1 MKSIRYRHI
10 LSYSLSLVLLVASSC
25 ELFDPTQGIENP
37 NITFDKIVGKPGSTA
52 TWINGQERE
61 MAIVYNALVVNLE
74 IASDN
79 YVNTRTFFNQQFDRL
94 NFSFQDVTVN
104 TLQFSLA
111 DLRQSAITGLEE
123 IAPRDAIVT
132 DEQIAALHF
141 YKGWAALLAGEIF
154 VALPITPG
162 GVPLTPAENIE
173 AAIADFEEAES
184 MDPTNASYKLAL
196 ARAHYALGDKVNA
209 VAKANEAIALDAEF
223 LREVFYDAENGL
235 ANTMQTALYDRGTFD
250 DLQPLPR
257 LDFLDPKF
265 YARSATEASNIHFQ
279 KIEEAH
285 LIVAEAQLSNNA
297 LVDAQTTMKN
307 LRALVLTRDVE
318 SINDTGEGRTQA
330 APGSRPNV
338 NTVTV
343 RASAAD
349 PFRAGLVLTRSAPTV
364 SVPVISGTS
373 VTDAMID
380 GAATGDAA
388 LEILYLMRQEIMIS
402 EGRRFFDLGLRL
414 PISEVE
420 KLTNTNVTQA
430 QTVGFIPAFVPT
442 DMDAMTYNAGA
453 GTCTITT
460 NMNKVLVQ
468 NKTSPAVLP
477 FH

>member
-1 MKSIRYRHI
+1 MKSRYSHI
-10 LSYSLSLVLLVASSC
+10 FSYALIFALLLTSSC

-61 MAIVYNALVVNLE
+61 LAIVYNALVVNLE

-94 NFSFQDVTVN
+94 NFSFQDATIN
-104 TLQFSLA
+104 TLQFTIA
-111 DLRQSAITGLEE
+111 DLRQSAITGLNE
-123 IAPRDAIVT
+123 IVPRDEIVT
-132 DEQIAALHF
+132 DEQIAELHF
-141 YKGWAALLAGEIF
+141 FKGWAALLAGEIF
-154 VALPITPG
+154 VALPLTPG
-162 GVPLTPAENIE
+162 GVPLTPSQNID
-173 AAIADFEEAES
+173 AAIVDFEEAES
-184 MDPTNASYKLAL
+184 LDPTNASYKLAL
-196 ARAHYALGDKVNA
+196 ARAYYALGDKVNA
-209 VAKANEAIALDAEF
+209 VAKANEAIALDASF
-223 LREVFYDAENGL
+223 TREVIYDAENGP

-265 YARSATEASNIHFQ
+265 YARSATIASNIHYQ

-285 LIVAEAQLSNNA
+285 LIIAEAQLSNNA
-297 LVDAQTTMKN
+297 LVNAQTTLKN
-307 LRALVLTRDVE
+307 LRTIALARTVQA
-318 SINDTGEGRTQA
+318 INDTGEGRTQA

-364 SVPVISGTS
+364 AVPIISGTS
-373 VTDAMID
+373 VTNAMID
-380 GAATGDAA
+380 GTATTDAA

-420 KLTNTNVTQA
+420 KLTNSNVTAA
-430 QTVGFIPAFVPT
+430 QTVGFIPAFVPI

-453 GTCTITT
+453 GTCTINT
-460 NMNKVLVQ
+460 NMNAVLVQ
-468 NKTSPAVLP
+468 NKTSTSVLP